1 MSNNMIEKVARV
13 LLAHDPNMQ
22 ALKRINSKH
31 YDSTMDDEWVNLI
44 PEARAAI
51 EAMMEPTFE
60 IIQAGMNTKDNGDG
74 QLHRR
79 KWRAMIQA
87 ALADAGEKQG

>member
-1 MSNNMIEKVARV
+1 MDSMVERVAKAICAAETGGPFEGGV
-13 LLAHDPNMQ
+13 WEE
-22 ALKRINSKH
+22 
-31 YDSTMDDEWVNLI
+31 YSTGQHKEWR
-44 PEARAAI
+44 EAARAAI

-87 ALADAGEKQG
+87 ALSDTEGR